1 KHLQSMRGIAMK
13 RLLIAVATTFAMVA
27 AGAVAGPMA
36 QEIEPEEQAREQ
48 AREARRDRNPE
59 RFCIQETGS
68 RITANRNARSTAE
81 RKECVAAGGRV
92 YTREEI
98 ERTGSTNLRD
108 ALRKLDPAIH

>member
-1 KHLQSMRGIAMK
+1 MK
-13 RLLIAVATTFAMVA
+13 RLLIAGSVTLAMSA
-27 AGAVAGPMA
+27 AGALSGPMA
-36 QEIEPEEQAREQ
+36 QEVEPEEQAREQ
-48 AREARRDRNPE
+48 AREARKDKDAE

-68 RITANRNARSTAE
+68 RIIANRNARSNAE

-108 ALRKLDPAIH
+108 ALRKLDPVIH

>member
-1 KHLQSMRGIAMK
+1 MK
-13 RLLIAVATTFAMVA
+13 RLLIAVSATFAMVA
-27 AGAVAGPMA
+27 AGAVSGPLA
-36 QEIEPEEQAREQ
+36 QEAEPEEQAREQ
-48 AREARRDRNPE
+48 AREARKDKEAE

-68 RITANRNARSTAE
+68 RIIANRNARSNAE